1 MLETIESIPPER
13 IRNLCIIAH
22 VDHGKSTLADRLMGL
37 TGAVPEGQGRA
48 QLLDSLSV
56 ERERGIT
63 VKAQTVSL
71 LHTCERSGETYLVNL
86 IDTPGHVDFAYEV
99 SRSMAA
105 CQGALLLVDAT
116 KGVQAQTVANFFLAF
131 EQELAIVPVV
141 NKVDLP
147 HADVAGALGQLSD
160 AFDIDT
166 DDDAEPPLTISAKTG
181 LGCESLLPAVLERIP
196 PPIASSEIPLRLL
209 LFDSWYDEYEG
220 VLCLVEVLGG
230 RLSQGMAVQSAAS
243 GRTYNTSRVALMRP
257 LGQYRLSSLG
267 PGQVGCVSL
276 GMKSIDE
283 ALLGDTLFE
292 PSSPQPA
299 LPGFQRPVPMVFAGL
314 FPTSESGYE
323 ELKFAMDRFMLTDG
337 SVTIAPEQSASLGR
351 GLRCGFLGMLHM
363 EVVQQRLLAE
373 HGVEVLVTAPTVP
386 LKATLT
392 DGTQKAVLSPDEM
405 PKRGEL
411 RELLEPLVTVT
422 LLTPSEYMG
431 SLISLCE
438 ERDGQQIE
446 QTFLGRDRVMLK
458 YRMPLAEIATEF
470 HDRVKGLTSGFASM
484 DYEDAGTQ
492 PADVVALELR
502 VNNNPVD
509 ALARIVRRNK
519 AQSLGRSMVATLKSE
534 MDRAVYE
541 IIIQATVDGKVI
553 ARETIK
559 ATRKNVLAKCYGGD
573 VSRKKKLL
581 EKQKEGK
588 KRSALTVGSS
598 NISIPQQAFV
608 AVLSPGSKKNKKG

>member
-1 MLETIESIPPER
+1 MRSLRVCALAFAPARLLSRGDAARGVSDERASKHTRQSSVERSGRRAPSGVLPMWTSTAMRCSRARALVRAANRWPDRPSIRTASLSTAAASSSSAAASSKTAAQIAMAQEQMLETIESIPPER

-209 LFDSWYDEYEG
+209 LFDSWYDEYE

-337 SVTIAPEQSASLGR
+337 SVTTPSRVHRSAVACAAAFSGCFTWRSSSSVFSQSMAS
-351 GLRCGFLGMLHM
+351 RCS
-363 EVVQQRLLAE
+363 
-373 HGVEVLVTAPTVP
+373 TAPTVP

-392 DGTQKAVLSPDEM
+392 DGTQKAVLSPT
-405 PKRGEL
+405 RC
-411 RELLEPLVTVT
+411 
-422 LLTPSEYMG
+422 PS
-431 SLISLCE
+431 
-438 ERDGQQIE
+438 
-446 QTFLGRDRVMLK
+446 
-458 YRMPLAEIATEF
+458 A
-470 HDRVKGLTSGFASM
+470 ASC
-484 DYEDAGTQ
+484 ASSSSH
-492 PADVVALELR
+492 L
-502 VNNNPVD
+502 
-509 ALARIVRRNK
+509 
-519 AQSLGRSMVATLKSE
+519 SRS
-534 MDRAVYE
+534 R
-541 IIIQATVDGKVI
+541 
-553 ARETIK
+553 
-559 ATRKNVLAKCYGGD
+559 C
-573 VSRKKKLL
+573 
-581 EKQKEGK
+581 
-588 KRSALTVGSS
+588 
-598 NISIPQQAFV
+598 
-608 AVLSPGSKKNKKG
+608 